1 MRHLGPEPTA
11 FLRKCIE
18 KCRDESHNGK
28 PRTKD
33 VIALFARE
41 YPELEPSLKPA
52 LVVYEASAMGI
63 EMAKGHA
70 PGVKHKKG
78 GGRPKGSKN
87 KAPLPNRPS
96 KAHDVWRLKDAGDSN
111 AEIAR
116 KLGISPQAVSKHVK
130 AGRPIDVSAAC
141 SSPKSSPR

>member
-18 KCRDESHNGK
+18 KCRDASHNGK

-63 EMAKGHA
+63 EMAKGPRQGERH
-70 PGVKHKKG
+70 GGKQKG
-78 GGRPKGSKN
+78 TKNSK
-87 KAPLPNRPS
+87 PLTGRPS
-96 KAHDVWRLKDAGDSN
+96 KAAEVWRLKDEGKKN

-116 KLGISPQAVSKHVK
+116 ELEISPQAVSKHIA
-130 AGRPIDVSAAC
+130 AGRPVVS
-141 SSPKSSPR
+141 S